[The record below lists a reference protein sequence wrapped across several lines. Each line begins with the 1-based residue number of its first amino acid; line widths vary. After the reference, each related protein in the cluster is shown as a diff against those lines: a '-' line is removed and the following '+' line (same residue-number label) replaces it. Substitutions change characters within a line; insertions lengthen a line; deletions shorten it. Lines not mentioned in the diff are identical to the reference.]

1 MDIAVIFSLAHVINS
16 RTIARCPAVYVA
28 ANAFARFSHSKKEYY
43 LLVAMAA
50 EDVSHSELREKL
62 KEYSR
67 FIDETLHP
75 ALKISVS
82 AREETEADI
91 REYQELHDK
100 LAMIRDREKEPL
112 EALVN
117 LGHELAYCSAEV
129 EDPSTVFIDVGLGF
143 FVELTLDE
151 AMSVILKRI
160 AFLEKERLPK
170 RIDDARKVAADMES
184 SIIILE
190 ALVRDLQEMEAAR

>member
-1 MDIAVIFSLAHVINS
+1 M
-16 RTIARCPAVYVA
+16 
-28 ANAFARFSHSKKEYY
+28 
-43 LLVAMAA
+43 LVAMMGD

-67 FIDETLHP
+67 FIDATLHP

-91 REYQELHDK
+91 REYQELHAK

-117 LGHELAYCSAEV
+117 LGHELVYCAAEV
-129 EDPSTVFIDVGLGF
+129 EDPCTVFIDVGLGF

-160 AFLEKERLPK
+160 AFLEKEKLPK
-170 RIDDARKVAADMES
+170 RIDHARKVAADMES

-190 ALVRDLQEMEAAR
+190 ALARELQEMEAAR

>member
-1 MDIAVIFSLAHVINS
+1 MADEHVS
-16 RTIARCPAVYVA
+16 P
-28 ANAFARFSHSKKEYY
+28 
-43 LLVAMAA
+43 
-50 EDVSHSELREKL
+50 SELREKL
-62 KEYSR
+62 KEYSK
-67 FIDETLHP
+67 FIDSTLHP
-75 ALKISVS
+75 QLKSTVS
-82 AREETEADI
+82 ARDETEADI

-100 LAMIRDREKEPL
+100 LTVIKRENQKPL

-117 LGHELAYCSAEV
+117 LGNELCYCGAEV

-143 FVELTLDE
+143 FVELTVDE

-160 AFLEKERLPK
+160 TFLETKKLPK

-190 ALVRDLQEMEAAR
+190 SLARDLQEMEDAAR